1 MCFSESR
8 NSDSILQGNF
18 KAVINFRPT
27 TEKSDEDLPE
37 IKIGRKF
44 GLECVFA
51 SKVEHQTNQEMMGVS
66 LFSAATFHFNADILC
81 FVIFPFCNL
90 LSIFIGLWTCEG
102 YYCVL
107 CLHNTAVE
115 IRYYIFF
122 YNYKSTSVFTQC
134 IFLKSSL
141 QFMLQMRNCIIKE
154 RKLIDAMHC
163 LNLFSGGGGAAKK

>member
-1 MCFSESR
+1 MYFSESR

-27 TEKSDEDLPE
+27 TEKSDEDQPE

-66 LFSAATFHFNADILC
+66 LIYAVSALYFNADILC

-90 LSIFIGLWTCEG
+90 LSICIGLWTCMG

-107 CLHNTAVE
+107 CLHNTL
-115 IRYYIFF
+115 R
-122 YNYKSTSVFTQC
+122 
-134 IFLKSSL
+134 L
-141 QFMLQMRNCIIKE
+141 Q
-154 RKLIDAMHC
+154 
-163 LNLFSGGGGAAKK
+163 

>member
-1 MCFSESR
+1 MSFSESR

-66 LFSAATFHFNADILC
+66 LF
-81 FVIFPFCNL
+81 
-90 LSIFIGLWTCEG
+90 
-102 YYCVL
+102 
-107 CLHNTAVE
+107 
-115 IRYYIFF
+115 
-122 YNYKSTSVFTQC
+122 
-134 IFLKSSL
+134 
-141 QFMLQMRNCIIKE
+141 
-154 RKLIDAMHC
+154 
-163 LNLFSGGGGAAKK
+163 